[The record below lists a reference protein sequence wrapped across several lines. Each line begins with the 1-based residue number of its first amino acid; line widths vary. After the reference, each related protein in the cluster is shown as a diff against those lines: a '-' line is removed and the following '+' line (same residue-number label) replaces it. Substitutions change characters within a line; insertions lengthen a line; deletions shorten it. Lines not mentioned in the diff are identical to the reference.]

1 MLYII
6 NTHRDKTMKS
16 SKDTSGS
23 TVSLLL
29 ICALFL
35 LILPALAAA
44 AGSIMMFY
52 IEGLHALPPIASRLA
67 FAAAGMVAVSL
78 ITAKIMKAGRSFL
91 KTPLILTLIGIV
103 LVPLEAGLT
112 DAFSPSDRPGTA
124 VSEPVTAVML
134 HTDAIAQ
141 ALLTVA
147 PVALLGIAVF
157 MMGGELADMVWQK
170 FRGKKAAR

>member
-1 MLYII
+1 MQ
-6 NTHRDKTMKS
+6 S
-16 SKDTSGS
+16 SKNSSGS

-29 ICALFL
+29 VCALFL

-44 AGSIMMFY
+44 AGSIMLYY
-52 IEGLHALPPIASRLA
+52 IEALHALPPVASRLA
-67 FAAAGMVAVSL
+67 FAAAGMVVVSL
-78 ITAKIMKAGRSFL
+78 ITAKIIKAGRSFL
-91 KTPLILTLIGIV
+91 KMPVILTLIGIV

-124 VSEPVTAVML
+124 LVL

-141 ALLTVA
+141 TLLTIA

-170 FRGKKAAR
+170 IRGKKAGI